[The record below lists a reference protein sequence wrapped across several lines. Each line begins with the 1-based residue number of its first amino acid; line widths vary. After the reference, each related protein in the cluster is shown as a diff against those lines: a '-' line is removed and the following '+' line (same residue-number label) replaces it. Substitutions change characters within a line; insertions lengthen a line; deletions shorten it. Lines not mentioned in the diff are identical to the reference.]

1 MGDGEIYHGRNGLIR
16 YSHKD
21 HNKFSS
27 IYNCVTI
34 LTIRFCTSIFQVGL
48 KGESLSLHSLSG
60 SSSVEWA
67 EGAFVAQK
75 QPLTWYKV
83 SFSIFKNQ
91 NAVYLDK
98 TIFSMFNMS
107 PWLASDDFLCSSWR
121 FTVGCR
127 HGKHGKRSNMDK
139 WAELGTSLACI

>member
-16 YSHKD
+16 YRHKD
-21 HNKFSS
+21 HNTFSS

-34 LTIRFCTSIFQVGL
+34 LIIRFCILIFQVGL

-83 SFSIFKNQ
+83 SFSIVKNQ
-91 NAVYLDK
+91 NAVYLGK
-98 TIFSMFNMS
+98 TICSMFNMS
-107 PWLASDDFLCSSWR
+107 PWLAFRRLSLLQLEI
-121 FTVGCR
+121 R
-127 HGKHGKRSNMDK
+127 H
-139 WAELGTSLACI
+139 WL